1 MTVIA
6 KIPVELN
13 EYSVSVQILHT
24 SNPIVICKKNR
35 YHYSYWKRNLKSSI
49 CCHFMLQI
57 V

>member
-24 SNPIVICKKNR
+24 INPIVICKKIDIIIR
-35 YHYSYWKRNLKSSI
+35 IGRET
-49 CCHFMLQI
+49 
-57 V
+57 